1 MMNHE
6 KERLPSG
13 KRSFSNLNKIV
24 RPGSGGR
31 RCGVQL
37 AVSDPQNHLQLVSSW
52 VRQPLQAV
60 RPLFRI
66 FSSMGMVEF
75 DVDLVIYYRER
86 QWRCKDI
93 LLYSLR

>member
-1 MMNHE
+1 M
-6 KERLPSG
+6 
-13 KRSFSNLNKIV
+13 
-24 RPGSGGR
+24 
-31 RCGVQL
+31 